1 MFGSLINHG
10 LISRKAELTDRADSS
25 TSSSPK
31 GRGNVLNG
39 GSNKQN
45 RLPSYSSDGW
55 IKSLIPSLILVL
67 IAPLRGRS
75 SPASQLVTAKHERG
89 SKSLRSL
96 SLPL

>member
-10 LISRKAELTDRADSS
+10 LISRKAELTEQTLRP
-25 TSSSPK
+25 SSSPK